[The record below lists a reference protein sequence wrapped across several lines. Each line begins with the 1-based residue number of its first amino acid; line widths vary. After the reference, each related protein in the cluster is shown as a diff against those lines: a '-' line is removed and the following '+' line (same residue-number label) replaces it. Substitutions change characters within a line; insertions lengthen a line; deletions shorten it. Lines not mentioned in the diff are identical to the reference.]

1 MSQNRFQTI
10 TDIIVWT
17 KVNHHQSPLLL
28 LYKMAENL
36 VIDVHFKAYH
46 FEKTAEKGGDYKSE
60 HKCRE
65 IHRPAGLKGRQPMLG
80 IYTP

>member
-1 MSQNRFQTI
+1 
-10 TDIIVWT
+10 
-17 KVNHHQSPLLL
+17 
-28 LYKMAENL
+28 MAENL